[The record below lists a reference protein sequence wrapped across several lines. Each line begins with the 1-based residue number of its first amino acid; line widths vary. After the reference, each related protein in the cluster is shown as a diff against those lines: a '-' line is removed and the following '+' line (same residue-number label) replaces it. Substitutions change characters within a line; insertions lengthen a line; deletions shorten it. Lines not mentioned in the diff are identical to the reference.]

1 MSDRLILW
9 GIVIGYMIFVFVKGV
24 LKVKRIGDAD
34 DYLVAGRN
42 VRWFLLFCTMGA
54 TVIGGGYS
62 IGAIG
67 KTYEWGVLMLL
78 VSTGGYLHFIFSGL
92 VVAPQFRK
100 AELYTVAG
108 FFGYRFGEGPR
119 FLVLILSLLFSVFIV
134 AAQMAAFGTVLA
146 AIMPGLAHVENALRW
161 AILVAGCM
169 VVIYSTAGGLLA
181 VIHTDVYQFIVLL
194 AGFAITLVF
203 CIPDIAGSYNAD
215 TGKFVPSRFGTVD
228 IIDPDSMARKLQQR
242 TDPLSAYIRQQLD
255 EEGLSLSETTA
266 RPDLE
271 VLPSGD
277 ALVVEVTQG
286 RAIVTALNSLL
297 DDPNLYRPERFAH
310 VELTE
315 QTRDL
320 LEGEVGGRELRRRN
334 LSLLQD
340 AYPAEITRNRMIT
353 PNFFKVEGGKGWLF
367 LITTFLAFLLGET
380 FAPGYA
386 TRYCVGRD
394 IKETRLGIAGVGF
407 FLALTFPVVLF
418 FIALYARIHFPDID
432 PQQALP
438 MVVEQLHSPIIGG
451 LMIGALLMA
460 VMSSADSALN
470 SATAIFVKDLFEHQL
485 GWEDRGDGRMLRLA
499 RICTAALGLAAIL
512 VAVLWS
518 DIIGL
523 LLFTYHV
530 WAPAIILP
538 VVVGAI
544 SKKRSRKLTRDI
556 FVTML
561 AATVLTLMYRAV
573 LFLSTRFELF
583 SLDEATVEFMQGF
596 DPAVFGVGVSCVV
609 YALLRLLPSFD
620 GGERATAA

>member
-1 MSDRLILW
+1 ML
-9 GIVIGYMIFVFVKGV
+9 FVFIKGV
-24 LKVKRIGDAD
+24 LKVRKVGSTD

-42 VRWFLLFCTMGA
+42 VRWFLLFATMGA

-67 KTYEWGVLMLL
+67 KTYEWGILMLL

-92 VVAPQFRK
+92 VVAPQFRE

-108 FFGYRFGEGPR
+108 YFGHRFGEGPR

-146 AIMPGLAHVENALRW
+146 AIMPGIANMAAALRW
-161 AILVAGCM
+161 AILISGLM

-181 VIHTDVYQFIVLL
+181 VIHTDVYQFVVLFL
-194 AGFAITLVF
+194 GFVITLAF
-203 CIPDIAGSYNAD
+203 CIPDISDSYNSE
-215 TGKFVPSRFGTVD
+215 TGKFVPSRFSAVD
-228 IIDPDSMARKLQQR
+228 IIDPPSLSAKLEDDG
-242 TDPLSAYIRQQLD
+242 DPLAVYLQDRLEETGDTSEGAESTPD
-255 EEGLSLSETTA
+255 ENAAESEGSDA
-266 RPDLE
+266 RE
-271 VLPSGD
+271 
-277 ALVVEVTQG
+277 LVAG
-286 RAIVTALNSLL
+286 LNNLL
-297 DDPNLYRPERFAH
+297 DDPGLYSPQAFAG
-310 VELTE
+310 VRMTP
-315 QTRDL
+315 QTREL
-320 LEGEVGGRELRRRN
+320 LDAEASGRTLRRRN

-340 AYPAEITRNRMIT
+340 AFPAEITRNRMISGD
-353 PNFFKVEGGKGWLF
+353 FFKVEGGKGWLF
-367 LITTFLAFLLGET
+367 LITTFFAFLLGET

-386 TRYCVGRD
+386 TRYCVGRN
-394 IKETRLGIAGVGF
+394 IRETKWGIAGVGF
-407 FLALTFPVVLF
+407 FLAVTFPVILF

-485 GWEDRGDGRMLRLA
+485 GWKDKGDGRMLRLA
-499 RICTAALGLAAIL
+499 RICTAALGLTAIL
-512 VAVLWS
+512 VAILWS

-538 VVVGAI
+538 VVVGAVY
-544 SKKRSRKLTRDI
+544 KGRSRHLTRNI
-556 FVTML
+556 LITML
-561 AATVLTLMYRAV
+561 AATGLTLIYRA
-573 LFLSTRFELF
+573 LTYLQSKFGWFPISD
-583 SLDEATVEFMQGF
+583 SAMDFMGNF
-596 DPAVFGVGVSCVV
+596 DPAVFGVAVSCIVFLILV
-609 YALLRLLPSFD
+609 IVSKLR
-620 GGERATAA
+620 GESA